1 MLSRAAKA
9 RGLCLPCQ
17 LRRLAGSQPRAPLR
31 LHAHPLCNA
40 SARQLRLYSAEN
52 PWARLE
58 SAKDVLEKKTRPSRP
73 PSQDDTLPWTVEAN
87 SKAAQDGLAN
97 TTTVTQPPSKD
108 DSLEWLDQLEPSGPD
123 EYLGPES
130 LELESLE
137 PDTDRRRR
145 GPKRRTAR
153 GASANYTPRDVN
165 VDAATDGQPQQHG
178 DTKERVHHG
187 RIGHRRVTLQPEALD
202 VEILGQRAHTIVMR
216 DNLRPRPRRAI
227 EEAAEEATMT
237 EEASDAA
244 MRARVDALQDRASP
258 DEALANLEEL
268 RPQTRLLSGNE
279 FWALH
284 DVLSEGFTSAQL
296 AHYVRANKRM
306 PPPPPLARGSASAAA
321 DVRAP
326 RPWMARPYAL
336 RPVEDLQLPAG
347 ASVKSRA
354 VFTLMRTTWM
364 LDIWERVEALN
375 EVDIL
380 FKDASVAAALHTG
393 HEGLDR
399 IGRLRRDLLQAGESL
414 TFGDSSARLRIVAR
428 RAAAE
433 AIIDSIEGLV
443 TAIATESF
451 VLCPARSAKTDAG
464 AAFRDT
470 LLNELGRLTKTTLVL
485 DDSGLVHVK
494 WIKSQNDLALGGHH
508 LEHMGHI
515 LWRLLYTAHAQT
527 PPTALLAQDFI
538 AAGGVLNPVANAED
552 RWAWKDRLGDWS
564 RWILPVTR
572 DADALVSTQA
582 LVDRL
587 PTMLERA
594 APEPETSSDTDTLW
608 STAEQN
614 VSTTFGHV
622 LFDHDNGTLDVKNL
636 QTQDGGVAV
645 LAPAKEGVSRPRV
658 FSAVVP
664 SPAGLAA
671 LNNLAPAT
679 PASTTM
685 ILRFAT
691 SPASTG
697 ARYLLDPADGAKQ
710 IHATTAPASYLE
722 IHVAVPDDLPAD
734 GRLTWDASP
743 AKHVRALSHE
753 SLIDVP
759 LPDRPVDLRLAT
771 TSVSSLHDPDAVPAL
786 RAFVDASHLDLVSGH
801 LRTPPRLFIPE
812 DQLAPLAQSS
822 AGGRDAP
829 SSRAGRKPNKAAEDV
844 FAHRSGC
851 RTFEFIGLEV
861 RRAVAL
867 DYEGHKLRYTSV
879 EAGLHG
885 GRRAELALDMGLR
898 GAGGDEAAHRAR
910 YVALARRLADGELVT
925 WVQGG
930 RAVGETERGL
940 GDAPVLARP
949 AEQDME
955 EPTPGERVSEHE
967 AEELTLGERPADQEA
982 EEPLGE
988 LQQEGERRVAHEME
1002 HAGEDVPR

>member
-1 MLSRAAKA
+1 MISRAAKA
-9 RGLCLPCQ
+9 RGVCLPCQ
-17 LRRLAGSQPRAPLR
+17 LRRLAGPQPRAPPRIL
-31 LHAHPLCNA
+31 AHPLRIA
-40 SARQLRLYSAEN
+40 SARQLRLYSSEN

-58 SAKDVLEKKTRPSRP
+58 SAKDVLEKKTKPPRP
-73 PSQDDTLPWTVEAN
+73 PSKDDALQWTVSADSE
-87 SKAAQDGLAN
+87 AAQDSLADTN
-97 TTTVTQPPSKD
+97 VTQPPSKD
-108 DSLEWLDQLEPSGPD
+108 DSLEWLDQIEPSGPE
-123 EYLGPES
+123 EYLEPES
-130 LELESLE
+130 
-137 PDTDRRRR
+137 DRRRR
-145 GPKRRTAR
+145 GPKRRMAR
-153 GASANYTPRDVN
+153 GASANYIPRN
-165 VDAATDGQPQQHG
+165 VDAATDGRHQQQG
-178 DTKERVHHG
+178 ETKERVHHG
-187 RIGHRRVTLQPEALD
+187 RIGHRRVTLQPEELD

-216 DNLRPRPRRAI
+216 DNLRPKPRRAI
-227 EEAAEEATMT
+227 EAAAEEATMT
-237 EEASDAA
+237 EEESEAA

-258 DEALANLEEL
+258 DEALANIEEL

-279 FWALH
+279 FWSLH
-284 DVLSEGFTSAQL
+284 DVLSEGFTSAQV
-296 AHYVRANKRM
+296 AHYVRANKKTA
-306 PPPPPLARGSASAAA
+306 PLARGSSSSA
-321 DVRAP
+321 DVREP
-326 RPWMARPYAL
+326 RSWMARSYAL

-375 EVDIL
+375 EVDIT

-399 IGRLRRDLLQAGESL
+399 MGRLRRELLQAGESL
-414 TFGDSSARLRIVAR
+414 TFGDSSAQLRIVAR

-433 AIIDSIEGLV
+433 AIIDGIEGLV
-443 TAIATESF
+443 TAISTESF
-451 VLCPARSAKTDAG
+451 VLCPPRSAKTDAG
-464 AAFRDT
+464 AALRDT
-470 LLNELGRLTKTTLVL
+470 LLDELGRLTKTTLVL
-485 DDSGLVHVK
+485 EDSGLVRVK
-494 WIKSQNDLALGGHH
+494 WIKSHNDLELGGHH

-527 PPTALLAQDFI
+527 PPTAILAQDFLS
-538 AAGGVLNPVANAED
+538 AGGVLNPVANAEG
-552 RWAWKDRLGDWS
+552 RWAWKNRLGDWS

-587 PTMLERA
+587 PTMIERA
-594 APEPETSSDTDTLW
+594 TPEPETSSDTNTLW

-636 QTQDGGVAV
+636 QTQHDGVAV
-645 LAPAKEGVSRPRV
+645 LAPAKEAMSRPRI

-697 ARYLLDPADGAKQ
+697 ARYLLDPADGATQ
-710 IHATTAPASYLE
+710 IHATTAPASFLE
-722 IHVAVPDDLPAD
+722 IHVAVPDELPAD

-743 AKHVRALSHE
+743 TKHVRAISNE

-759 LPDRPVDLRLAT
+759 LPDRPIDLRLAT
-771 TSVSSLHDPDAVPAL
+771 TSVSSLNHVNAVPAL
-786 RAFVDASHLDLVSGH
+786 RAFVDASHLDLVSGN

-812 DQLAPLAQSS
+812 DQTAPLAQSS
-822 AGGRDAP
+822 AEGRDVP
-829 SSRAGRKPNKAAEDV
+829 SSRAGRKAKVVDDV

-861 RRAVAL
+861 RRAVEL

-885 GRRAELALDMGLR
+885 GRRAELALDMGLL
-898 GAGGDEAAHRAR
+898 GAGGDEAEHRAR
-910 YVALARRLADGELVT
+910 YVELTRRLADGELVT
-925 WVQGG
+925 WAQGG
-930 RAVGETERGL
+930 RAVGETELGL
-940 GDAPVLARP
+940 ADEPVLTERP
-949 AEQDME
+949 GEHEAE
-955 EPTPGERVSEHE
+955 EPTLGERVSE
-967 AEELTLGERPADQEA
+967 QEA

-988 LQQEGERRVAHEME
+988 LQQEGERQAEHETE
-1002 HAGEDVPR
+1002 HVRKDVPR

>member
-1 MLSRAAKA
+1 MISRAAKA
-9 RGLCLPCQ
+9 RGVCLPCQ
-17 LRRLAGSQPRAPLR
+17 LRRLAGSQPRAPPR
-31 LHAHPLCNA
+31 ISAHPLRIA
-40 SARQLRLYSAEN
+40 SARQLRLYSSET
-52 PWARLE
+52 PWERLE
-58 SAKDVLEKKTRPSRP
+58 SAKDVLEKKTKPARP
-73 PSQDDTLPWTVEAN
+73 PSKDDALAWTVEAVIEAD
-87 SKAAQDGLAN
+87 SEAAQDSLAN
-97 TTTVTQPPSKD
+97 TTVTRPPSKD
-108 DSLEWLDQLEPSGPD
+108 DSLEWLDQLEPSGPE
-123 EYLGPES
+123 EYLEPEYLEPES
-130 LELESLE
+130 
-137 PDTDRRRR
+137 DRRREPR
-145 GPKRRTAR
+145 RRTAR
-153 GASANYTPRDVN
+153 SASANYTPRDV
-165 VDAATDGQPQQHG
+165 DAAPDGRPPQQG
-178 DTKERVHHG
+178 ETKERVHHG

-216 DNLRPRPRRAI
+216 DNLRPKPRRAI
-227 EEAAEEATMT
+227 EEAAEEAAMT
-237 EEASDAA
+237 EEEADAA
-244 MRARVDALQDRASP
+244 MRARVDALMDRVSP
-258 DEALANLEEL
+258 DEALANMEEL
-268 RPQTRLLSGNE
+268 RPQTRLLSANE

-284 DVLSEGFTSAQL
+284 DVLCEGFTSAQL
-296 AHYVRANKRM
+296 AHYVRANKRTA
-306 PPPPPLARGSASAAA
+306 PLARGSSSAA
-321 DVRAP
+321 DVRPP
-326 RPWMARPYAL
+326 RSWMARPYAL

-375 EVDIL
+375 EVDIV
-380 FKDASVAAALHTG
+380 FKDPSVAAALHTG

-399 IGRLRRDLLQAGESL
+399 IGRLRRELLQAGESL
-414 TFGDSSARLRIVAR
+414 TFGDASAQLRIVAR

-443 TAIATESF
+443 AAVSTESF
-451 VLCPARSAKTDAG
+451 VLCPPRSAKTDAG
-464 AAFRDT
+464 ATLRDT
-470 LLNELGRLTKTTLVL
+470 LHELGRLTKTTLVL
-485 DDSGLVHVK
+485 EDSGLVRVK
-494 WIKSQNDLALGGHH
+494 WIKSQNDLELGGHH

-527 PPTALLAQDFI
+527 PSTALLAQDFI
-538 AAGGVLNPVANAED
+538 SASGVLNPVANAED
-552 RWAWKDRLGDWS
+552 RWAWKNRLGDWS

-587 PTMLERA
+587 PTMIERA
-594 APEPETSSDTDTLW
+594 TPEPETSSDPNTPW
-608 STAEQN
+608 SAFEQN

-636 QTQDGGVAV
+636 QTQDDGVAV
-645 LAPAKEGVSRPRV
+645 LAPAKDGVSRQRI

-697 ARYLLDPADGAKQ
+697 ARYLFDPADGATQ
-710 IHATTAPASYLE
+710 IHASTAPASHLE
-722 IHVAVPDDLPAD
+722 IHVAVPDELPAD

-743 AKHVRALSHE
+743 TKHVRAISNE

-771 TSVSSLHDPDAVPAL
+771 TSVSSLIDVDAVPAL
-786 RAFVDASHLDLVSGH
+786 RAFIDASHLDLVSGN

-822 AGGRDAP
+822 AEGRDAP
-829 SSRAGRKPNKAAEDV
+829 SSRTGRKPKAADDV

-851 RTFEFIGLEV
+851 RTFEFLGLEV
-861 RRAVAL
+861 RRAVEL
-867 DYEGHKLRYTSV
+867 DYEGHKLRYASV

-885 GRRAELALDMGLR
+885 GRRAELALDMGLL
-898 GAGGDEAAHRAR
+898 GKGGDEAEHRAR
-910 YVALARRLADGELVT
+910 YVGLARRLADGELVT
-925 WVQGG
+925 WAQGG
-930 RAVGETERGL
+930 RAVGETELGL
-940 GDAPVLARP
+940 GDELVLTGPVEHEAEQPVL
-949 AEQDME
+949 E
-955 EPTPGERVSEHE
+955 ERVSED
-967 AEELTLGERPADQEA
+967 AEESTLGERLADQEA

-988 LQQEGERRVAHEME
+988 RQQDGERQVAHETE
-1002 HAGEDVPR
+1002 HAREHVPR